1 MRRIRFNIAN
11 LIVVILVLGVGFAA
25 LRESTDLW
33 ESGIFTLTLGVLL
46 ISILLAVHRTE
57 KSRAFWIG
65 FAVFGW
71 IYLVLALM
79 PSTESR
85 LITTSA
91 LAYLDSKVPGRP
103 LDILP
108 TLPELIR
115 FANLNLL
122 DINRPDIVTLWKV
135 RSVGGWSG
143 TTENFMRIG
152 HSLLALL
159 AGWVGGQLSR
169 RLCRTSRP
177 AEDLPTVDVEGTNS

>member
-1 MRRIRFNIAN
+1 VKRIRFNIAS
-11 LIVVILVLGVGFAA
+11 LLGVIFIFGVGIAA

-33 ESGIFTLTLGVLL
+33 ESGIFTLTLAALL
-46 ISILLAVHRTE
+46 ISILLVVRRTE
-57 KSRAFWIG
+57 KRRAFWMG

-71 IYLVLALM
+71 IYLALALM

-85 LITTSA
+85 LITTRA

-115 FANLNLL
+115 FANVNRL
-122 DINRPDIVTLWKV
+122 DINRPDIVTLAKV
-135 RSVGGWSG
+135 DLLGGWSG

-177 AEDLPTVDVEGTNS
+177 AEDLPTIDVEGTIS